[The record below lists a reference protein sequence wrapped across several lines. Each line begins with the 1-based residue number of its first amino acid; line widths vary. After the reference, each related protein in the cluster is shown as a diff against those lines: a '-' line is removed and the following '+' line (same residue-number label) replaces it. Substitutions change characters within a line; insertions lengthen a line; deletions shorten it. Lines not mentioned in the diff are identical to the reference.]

1 MVMNRVLH
9 YIEEHLKEPLDI
21 KRLASVAGYSQYH
34 SIRLFKS
41 HTNETVMEYVC
52 RRKLIRAA
60 EDIAAGMRIICL
72 LYTSDAADD

>member
-41 HTNETVMEYVC
+41 HANETVMEYVC

-60 EDIAAGMRIICL
+60 EDIAAGMRIIDVAFQ
-72 LYTSDAADD
+72 YGW

>member
-34 SIRLFKS
+34 FIRLFKS

-60 EDIAAGMRIICL
+60 EDIAAGMRIIDVAFQ
-72 LYTSDAADD
+72 YGW